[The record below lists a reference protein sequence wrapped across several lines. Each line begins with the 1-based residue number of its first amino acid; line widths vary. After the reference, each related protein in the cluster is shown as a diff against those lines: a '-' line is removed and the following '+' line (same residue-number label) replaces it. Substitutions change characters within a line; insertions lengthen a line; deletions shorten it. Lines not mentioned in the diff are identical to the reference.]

1 MTSFCTRHSSRPIK
15 RPLESEVSRV
25 RRDKNPLARAAVG
38 CYTLKFKHF
47 CSFLLRVSP
56 STRYQR
62 MCSGRVWLKPFL
74 APKRHFVRFYRKRF
88 QKPHEKVWGVSLKGV
103 WWLHVLVIYLGWS
116 TAFTEWEYLC
126 NLGGFFL
133 LFFFAKHSVHF
144 QAAWFINWNLDL
156 TFAAEPHWTLCL
168 PDLPRA
174 VNPVFDIFPRLFYE
188 KKTAGL
194 YFQVELLR
202 LYDVNGR

>member
-56 STRYQR
+56 STRYQW

-74 APKRHFVRFYRKRF
+74 APRRHFVRFYRKRF

-126 NLGGFFL
+126 NLGGFF
-133 LFFFAKHSVHF
+133 FFVFFCQTLRSLPGSMIHKLKPGSDF
-144 QAAWFINWNLDL
+144 RCWAALNVMSTRF
-156 TFAAEPHWTLCL
+156 TE
-168 PDLPRA
+168 
-174 VNPVFDIFPRLFYE
+174 
-188 KKTAGL
+188 GS
-194 YFQVELLR
+194 
-202 LYDVNGR
+202 